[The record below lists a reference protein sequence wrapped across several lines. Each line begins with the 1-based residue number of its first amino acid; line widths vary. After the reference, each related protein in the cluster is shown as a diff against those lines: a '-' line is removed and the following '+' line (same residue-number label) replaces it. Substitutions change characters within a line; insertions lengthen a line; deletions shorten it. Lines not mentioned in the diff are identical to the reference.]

1 MSKERSMNE
10 RMDKLNTLA
19 NAVNNAPDQGLKQ
32 LWTDKWYKI
41 VKQYAKEINDNESKR
56 SPTVSR

>member
-1 MSKERSMNE
+1 MNE